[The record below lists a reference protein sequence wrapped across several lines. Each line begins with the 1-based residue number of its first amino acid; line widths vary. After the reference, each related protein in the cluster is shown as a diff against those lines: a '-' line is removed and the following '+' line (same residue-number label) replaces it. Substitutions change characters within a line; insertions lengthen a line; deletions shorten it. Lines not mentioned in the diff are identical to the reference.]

1 MAKAEKKIRK
11 DLGDLDGALCKWL
24 GDRLMALVE
33 SDTFGVD
40 TWAIAEMRADGWQ
53 GDGEWD
59 YDRFDHVF
67 KLLTKISANALLDYS
82 TRYDLDLSDEGK
94 QCIFDE
100 AREALKWV
108 AKYLP
113 ALSL

>member
-1 MAKAEKKIRK
+1 MAKVEKKIRK

-40 TWAIAEMRADGWQ
+40 AYSVNEMQKGLRYPESWDW
-53 GDGEWD
+53 DD
-59 YDRFDHVF
+59 YDRRFIEEARMSARG
-67 KLLTKISANALLDYS
+67 LLAYG
-82 TRYDLDLSDEGK
+82 TRYDLNLSDED
-94 QCIFDE
+94 QQHIFDN
-100 AREALKWV
+100 AQISLAWV
-108 AKYLP
+108 ACYLP